1 VERKLPTGGS
11 HRAGREREGSGAGL
25 ARLGWVTGRYLGP
38 GLAQVAEASSS
49 PFFLFCF
56 PFLLFSDFLFSISLI
71 TFAFVTQMTSN
82 QFVKFSK
89 IQLNILRQ

>member
-38 GLAQVAEASSS
+38 GLAQVAEASS
-49 PFFLFCF
+49 PLFLFCF

-71 TFAFVTQMTSN
+71 DFAYINQTRSN
-82 QFVKFSK
+82 QFLNFCKIDSK
-89 IQLNILRQ
+89 VLNQ